1 MALAII
7 AVAAAT
13 AGAAVLFSGHGNVA
27 AHSTPTTTASVAA
40 RGASTPAIPASTTT
54 STVPSFPPVPAPA
67 PILSDGVRLP
77 ETLPA
82 SATPIKLPI
91 LQFHAVDSRPVRGS
105 WGKRLTLDT
114 QMFKTELD
122 YLASHGY
129 QPVTLEQVYAG
140 MARLEPLPKNP
151 VALTFDDGYLDN
163 YTVAF
168 PILHA
173 HHFAATFFVITGAV
187 GKPGYMTWADLR
199 AMHADGMA
207 IESHTVRHQNLDTL
221 TDADLAAELTQSRA
235 AIAAEVGQVP
245 AALSYPGGDY
255 DQRVAAATK
264 VGGYLMA
271 VTTRRGDLLGPS
283 NPYAWPRTGVGPKET
298 LSGFVHAL
306 EQIPTSHRQP
316 SRKPLRAPHS
326 MLHAQ
331 AAPGGSA

>member
-1 MALAII
+1 
-7 AVAAAT
+7 
-13 AGAAVLFSGHGNVA
+13 
-27 AHSTPTTTASVAA
+27 
-40 RGASTPAIPASTTT
+40 
-54 STVPSFPPVPAPA
+54 
-67 PILSDGVRLP
+67 
-77 ETLPA
+77 
-82 SATPIKLPI
+82 
-91 LQFHAVDSRPVRGS
+91 VDSRPVRGS
-105 WGKRLTLDT
+105 RGKRLTLDT

-168 PILHA
+168 PILRA

-207 IESHTVRHQNLDTL
+207 IESHTVHHQNLDTL
-221 TDADLAAELTQSRA
+221 TDADVAAELTQSRA

-255 DQRVAAATK
+255 DQRVAAAAK
-264 VGGYLMA
+264 AAGYLMA

-283 NPYAWPRTGVGPKET
+283 NPYAWPRTGMGPKET
-298 LSGFVHAL
+298 LSGFAHAL
-306 EQIPTSHRQP
+306 EQIGTSHRQP

-331 AAPGGSA
+331 AAPAGSA